1 MSTPSLLKQRTVVGQ
16 QREYAKEL
24 VMNCPMCPDWMMGGG
39 MLIGGVIGVLLVV
52 LLVVAIV
59 KIVRS

>member
-1 MSTPSLLKQRTVVGQ
+1 
-16 QREYAKEL
+16 
-24 VMNCPMCPDWMMGGG
+24 MNCPMCPDWMMGGG
-39 MLIGGVIGVLLVV
+39 MLIGAVIGVLVVV